1 MVDTSVLPGFL
12 TAVFLLTLAPGPDNT
27 YIAAVA
33 LARGT
38 RAGLESAVGMSLGMI
53 VHVCAAALGLA
64 VLLRSTPEALVVVR
78 LAGAVYLG
86 WLATSTLRSVRGTSP
101 QTRTLDH
108 DRILRRAVLTNLTN
122 PKVIVFF
129 AAFLPQFTRPGH
141 GPLALQLLTLG
152 TLFLLVGLFC
162 DSLVGLSSGR
172 LHHVLGPGARAAQ
185 ALTVV
190 AGITFAALSIT
201 LLVECLTA

>member
-162 DSLVGLSSGR
+162 DSLVGLSAGR

>member
-1 MVDTSVLPGFL
+1 
-12 TAVFLLTLAPGPDNT
+12 
-27 YIAAVA
+27 
-33 LARGT
+33 
-38 RAGLESAVGMSLGMI
+38 MSLGMI

-78 LAGAVYLG
+78 LAGAAYLG
-86 WLATSTLRSVRGTSP
+86 WLATSTLRSVRGTSLR
-101 QTRTLDH
+101 TRTLDH

-152 TLFLLVGLFC
+152 TLFLLVGLLC
-162 DSLVGLSSGR
+162 DSLVGLSAGR
-172 LHHVLGPGARAAQ
+172 LHHVVGPGGRAAQ

-201 LLVECLTA
+201 LLVECLSA